1 MYQHS
6 ILSDGSLIIKHNPP
20 PEVSFLRDLLI
31 FLIFGLKTMIISL
44 IAAMAQNR
52 VIGLNN
58 KMPWHLPLDFA
69 WFKKNT
75 LHKPVIMGRKTFDSL
90 GRALPGR
97 MNIVMTRQGIASPGV
112 IGVSSMEKALKAAQ
126 DAPEV
131 MVIGGAEIY
140 RQFLPQ
146 ANRLYLT
153 EVLKNIQGDTYFPE
167 YEQQQWEMVFQ
178 ESHSPDNSH
187 LYSFSFQIL
196 HRVR

>member
-1 MYQHS
+1 
-6 ILSDGSLIIKHNPP
+6 
-20 PEVSFLRDLLI
+20 
-31 FLIFGLKTMIISL
+31 MIISL

-75 LHKPVIMGRKTFDSL
+75 LHKPIIMGRKTFDSL

-97 MNIVMTRQGIASPGV
+97 INIVMTRKGITSPGV
-112 IGVSSMEKALKAAQ
+112 IWVSSMEKALKATQ
-126 DAPEV
+126 EAPEV

-153 EVLKNIQGDTYFPE
+153 EILKKIKGDTYFPE
-167 YEQQQWEMVFQ
+167 YEQQWEMVFQ
-178 ESHSPDNSH
+178 EFHSYDNTH
-187 LYSFSFQIL
+187 LYPFSFQIL

>member
-1 MYQHS
+1 
-6 ILSDGSLIIKHNPP
+6 
-20 PEVSFLRDLLI
+20 
-31 FLIFGLKTMIISL
+31 MIISL

-97 MNIVMTRQGIASPGV
+97 MNIVMTRQGITSPGV
-112 IGVSSMEKALKAAQ
+112 IGVSSMEKALKTAK

>member
-1 MYQHS
+1 
-6 ILSDGSLIIKHNPP
+6 
-20 PEVSFLRDLLI
+20 
-31 FLIFGLKTMIISL
+31 MIISL

-75 LHKPVIMGRKTFDSL
+75 LHKPIIMGRKTFDSL

-97 MNIVMTRQGIASPGV
+97 MNIVMTRQGITSPGV

-178 ESHSPDNSH
+178 E
-187 LYSFSFQIL
+187 YFT
-196 HRVR
+196 

>member
-1 MYQHS
+1 
-6 ILSDGSLIIKHNPP
+6 
-20 PEVSFLRDLLI
+20 
-31 FLIFGLKTMIISL
+31 MIISL

-153 EVLKNIQGDTYFPE
+153 EVLKNIEGDTYFPE

-187 LYSFSFQIL
+187 LYSFSFQIF
-196 HRVR
+196 HRVG

>member
-1 MYQHS
+1 
-6 ILSDGSLIIKHNPP
+6 
-20 PEVSFLRDLLI
+20 
-31 FLIFGLKTMIISL
+31 MIISL

-97 MNIVMTRQGIASPGV
+97 MNIVMTRQGITSPGV

-146 ANRLYLT
+146 ANRFYLT

-178 ESHSPDNSH
+178 EFHSSDNTH
-187 LYSFSFQIL
+187 LYPFSFQIL

>member
-1 MYQHS
+1 
-6 ILSDGSLIIKHNPP
+6 
-20 PEVSFLRDLLI
+20 
-31 FLIFGLKTMIISL
+31 MIISL

-52 VIGLNN
+52 VIGFNN

-75 LHKPVIMGRKTFDSL
+75 LHKPIIMGRKTFDSL

-97 MNIVMTRQGIASPGV
+97 MNIVMTRQGITSPGV
-112 IGVSSMEKALKAAQ
+112 IWVSSMEKALKATQ
-126 DAPEV
+126 EAPEI

-153 EVLKNIQGDTYFPE
+153 EVLKKIQGDTYFPE
-167 YEQQQWEMVFQ
+167 YEQQWEMVFQ
-178 ESHSPDNSH
+178 EFHSSDNTH
-187 LYSFSFQIL
+187 LYPFSFQIL